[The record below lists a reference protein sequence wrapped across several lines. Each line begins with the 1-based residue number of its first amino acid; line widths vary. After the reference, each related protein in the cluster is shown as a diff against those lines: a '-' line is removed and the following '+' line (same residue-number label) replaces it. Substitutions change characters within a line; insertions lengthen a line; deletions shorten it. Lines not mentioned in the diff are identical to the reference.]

1 MTTTGTT
8 TSELNFDTR
17 RLSNFIIQLNISLRL
32 VASYPKNHP
41 IIGSSLHKVLH
52 LLELLLEFRTDITVG
67 VARDTL
73 MVEYALLDSKNPVYR
88 SLAKALF
95 DHDIAAITFTR
106 NSSID
111 DLLRFSEIMTW
122 KREDVRESGG
132 IEKLMDTA
140 GVSTIAVNGIKYD
153 LFSTTEEESIGP
165 VERSAGKGEGS
176 VLWENFVHGLIDGT
190 LDPAGN
196 RTTFADVFDPGMLAD
211 MVNELDDR
219 SALKEDEY
227 ANVIASFMGRLH
239 HGEFDGN
246 LPTDSLE
253 KLVSF
258 VHKLNPQ
265 LRRQFLNGAFTVP
278 ESKRHMVEQLLAKF
292 PDDII
297 LDALADINSRTT
309 YTPPVTISLL
319 QRLSKKETAIRG
331 KKTSSTS
338 VRAEGD
344 EHLGEKLRIIFRE
357 DDRDEFVPSDY
368 QQALRTI
375 TSMNSISVPGLE
387 GIEELRQSLLEHNVE
402 THVSRVILQIMQAP
416 PESCLPEPLERNLLD
431 LVSYFLEMG
440 DFAFL
445 ADLYTRLLV
454 LASSRERSG
463 QTADSTLLEF
473 FASDFFVGNVL
484 DSLTAWDKSKQPEM
498 RELVCTVGSPF
509 VQPLLKRLAEEQS
522 RSCRRSC
529 LGCLFELG
537 ETAKDAAIEGLSDN
551 RWYFVRN
558 LVLILRELEDPSILQ
573 HICNL
578 AGHPHP
584 KVRMEV
590 IRALQH
596 FKHPAADQLLL
607 QELSSPERDVQLNAV
622 TLAENSRSHEVFR
635 TLLACLN
642 TGRAAGFDLDMKKA
656 VVRALGKI
664 GNYEALPTLMQ
675 YLETRHLLR
684 QATHMAL
691 KTEII
696 HSLRNYPAAAV
707 LLLEKIAGSDQ
718 GELARI
724 AREALFNLQGAP

>member
-1 MTTTGTT
+1 LTTTDTT

-17 RLSNFIIQLNISLRL
+17 RLSNFIIQFNISLRL
-32 VASYPKNHP
+32 VSSYPKNHP
-41 IIGSSLHKVLH
+41 IIASSLHKVLH
-52 LLELLLEFRTDITVG
+52 LLELLLEFRSDITVG

-106 NSSID
+106 DSSIE
-111 DLLRFSEIMTW
+111 DLLRFSEMMAW
-122 KREDVRESGG
+122 KREDIRGSGG

-140 GVSTIAVNGIKYD
+140 GVSTIMVNAIKYD
-153 LFSTTEEESIGP
+153 LFSTTEEERIGP
-165 VERSAGKGEGS
+165 VESKAGKQEGS

-196 RTTFADVFDPGMLAD
+196 RTTFADAFDPSMLAD

-227 ANVIASFMGRLH
+227 ANVIASFMGRLN
-239 HGEFDGN
+239 HGEFDGS

-265 LRRQFLNGAFTVP
+265 LRRQFLNGVFSVP
-278 ESKRHMVEQLLAKF
+278 ESKRHLVEQMLAKF
-292 PDDII
+292 PDDTI
-297 LDALADINSRTT
+297 LDALADINARAT

-319 QRLSKKETAIRG
+319 QRLSKKESAIRG
-331 KKTSSTS
+331 KKTSSTP

-357 DDRDEFVPSDY
+357 DERDEYVPSDY

-375 TSMNSISVPGLE
+375 TAMSSLSVPGLE
-387 GIEELRQSLLEHNVE
+387 GIEELRHSLLHHNVE
-402 THVSRVILQIMQAP
+402 THVAKVLLQIMQAP
-416 PESCLPEPLERNLLD
+416 PENCLPEALERNLLD
-431 LVSYFLEMG
+431 LASYFLEMG

-445 ADLYTRLLV
+445 TDLYTQLHV
-454 LASSRERSG
+454 LAGSREGSSPP
-463 QTADSTLLEF
+463 ADLTLDEF
-473 FASDFFVGNVL
+473 FASDFFVGSVL
-484 DSLTAWDKSKQPEM
+484 DSLTAWDKTKQPEI
-498 RELVCTVGSPF
+498 RELIRTVGCPF

-522 RSCRRSC
+522 RSRRRSY
-529 LGCLFELG
+529 LGCLLELG
-537 ETAKDAAIEGLSDN
+537 DTAKKAAIERLSDT

-558 LVLILRELEDPSILQ
+558 LVLVLRELEDPSIMQ
-573 HICNL
+573 HMCNL
-578 AGHPHP
+578 AEHPHP

-590 IRALQH
+590 IRTLQH
-596 FKHPAADQLLL
+596 FRHPTADQLLL
-607 QELSSPERDVQLNAV
+607 QDLNSPDRDVQLNAV
-622 TLAENSRSHEVFR
+622 NLAESSRNHDVFR
-635 TLLACLN
+635 KLLACLSS
-642 TGRAAGFDLDMKKA
+642 GRPTGFDLEMKKSI
-656 VVRALGKI
+656 VRTLAKI
-664 GNYEALPTLMQ
+664 GNYEALPTLMH

-684 QATHMAL
+684 QAAHTAL

-696 HSLRNYPAAAV
+696 QSLRNYPAASV
-707 LLLEKIAGSDQ
+707 LLLEKIAGSDN
-718 GELARI
+718 GELAKI
-724 AREALFNLQGAP
+724 AREALTNLQGEA

>member
-1 MTTTGTT
+1 LTTTDTT

-17 RLSNFIIQLNISLRL
+17 RLSNFIIQFNISLRL
-32 VASYPKNHP
+32 VSSYPKNHP
-41 IIGSSLHKVLH
+41 IIASSLHKVLH
-52 LLELLLEFRTDITVG
+52 LLELLLEFRSDITVG

-73 MVEYALLDSKNPVYR
+73 MVEFALLDSKNPVYR

-106 NSSID
+106 TSSVD
-111 DLLRFSEIMTW
+111 DLLRFSEIMAW
-122 KREDVRESGG
+122 KREAVRESGG
-132 IEKLMDTA
+132 IEKLMNSA
-140 GVSTIAVNGIKYD
+140 GVTTIAVNGIKYD
-153 LFSTTEEESIGP
+153 LFSTTEEETIGP
-165 VERSAGKGEGS
+165 VERKGGKQEGS

-196 RTTFADVFDPGMLAD
+196 RTTLADAFDPGMLAD

-219 SALKEDEY
+219 SALKEDDY

-297 LDALADINSRTT
+297 LDALAEINSRTT

-338 VRAEGD
+338 VRAAGD

-357 DDRDEFVPSDY
+357 DDRDEYVPSDY
-368 QQALRTI
+368 QQALRAI
-375 TSMNSISVPGLE
+375 TSMNSLSVPGLE
-387 GIEELRQSLLEHNVE
+387 GIEELRHSLLEHNVE
-402 THVSRVILQIMQAP
+402 THVARVILQIMQAP
-416 PESCLPEPLERNLLD
+416 PDSCLPEPLERNLLD
-431 LVSYFLEMG
+431 LVNYFLEMG
-440 DFAFL
+440 DFAFV
-445 ADLYTRLLV
+445 ADLYTRLRV
-454 LASSRERSG
+454 LAGSRERSA
-463 QTADSTLLEF
+463 QTAAFTLLEF
-473 FASDFFVGNVL
+473 FAGDFFVGTVL
-484 DSLTAWDKSKQPEM
+484 DSLAAWDKSKQPEI
-498 RELVCTVGSPF
+498 RELVCTVGSTF
-509 VQPLLKRLAEEQS
+509 CQPLLNRLAEEQNRS
-522 RSCRRSC
+522 RRRSY

-537 ETAKDAAIEGLSDN
+537 EIAKNAAIERLSDT

-558 LVLILRELEDPSILQ
+558 LILLLRELDDPSILQ
-573 HICNL
+573 HICSL
-578 AGHPHP
+578 AEHPHP

-590 IRALQH
+590 IRSLQH

-607 QELSSPERDVQLNAV
+607 QDLSSPERDVQLNAV
-622 TLAENSRSHEVFR
+622 TLAENSRCHEVFR
-635 TLLACLN
+635 KLLASL
-642 TGRAAGFDLDMKKA
+642 TSGRPTGFDLEMKKSI
-656 VVRALGKI
+656 VRTLAKI

-684 QATHMAL
+684 QAAHTAL

-696 HSLRNYPAAAV
+696 QSLRNYPAASV
-707 LLLEKIAGSDQ
+707 LLLEKIAGSDN

-724 AREALFNLQGAP
+724 ARESLTNLQGEA